1 MRRAAIRVFRLALC
15 VVLTAIFAV
24 VANAQFK
31 ASIQGTVTDN
41 AGSIVPNVTVTL
53 TNIETGQTQQTVA
66 TDDGFYRFPGLA
78 PGLYTVSAEIEGF
91 KKKTIEAVKV
101 DAETLRGLDISLEA
115 GVISEV
121 VTVQAEN
128 VGLQTEDANIRK
140 NISTEEILRL
150 PQTGRDP
157 YSLARTA
164 PGVFGDGASSAGGG
178 RLLLPNNGT
187 AGSGDGTNIF
197 AVENQQQISANG
209 QRVTANNYQIDGTS
223 VNSQTWGGAAVITP
237 SQESVKEVQVTS
249 SSYSAEDGR
258 NSGAQIKVV
267 SQNGTNQWHGS
278 AFYRLNDPSLNAFNK
293 FPNFIGTF
301 NTGGPTRVER
311 KFKSFGGSFGGRII
325 KDRLFFFFAYEGLRE
340 NTSNTSRTLIETPE
354 FRSATPFGANGN
366 GVGKYY
372 FGDGY

>member
-1 MRRAAIRVFRLALC
+1 MRRAAIRLFRLALC
-15 VVLTAIFAV
+15 VVLTAFFAV
-24 VANAQFK
+24 AANAQFK

-41 AGSIVPNVTVTL
+41 AGSIIPNVTVTL
-53 TNIETGQTQQTVA
+53 TNNETGQTQQTA
-66 TDDGFYRFPGLA
+66 ANDDGFYRFSGLA

-91 KKKTIEAVKV
+91 KKKTVEAVKV
-101 DAETLRGLDISLEA
+101 DAETLRGVDISLEA

-128 VGLQTEDANIRK
+128 VGLETEDANIRK

-164 PGVFGDGASSAGGG
+164 PGVFGDGASGAGGG

-197 AVENQQQISANG
+197 ATENQQQITANG

-278 AFYRLNDPSLNAFNK
+278 VFYKLNDPSLNAFNK
-293 FPNFIGTF
+293 FPRFIGTF

-311 KFKSFGGSFGGRII
+311 KFKSYRRKFRRADYKRSFVF
-325 KDRLFFFFAYEGLRE
+325 LFC
-340 NTSNTSRTLIETPE
+340 
-354 FRSATPFGANGN
+354 
-366 GVGKYY
+366 V
-372 FGDGY
+372 